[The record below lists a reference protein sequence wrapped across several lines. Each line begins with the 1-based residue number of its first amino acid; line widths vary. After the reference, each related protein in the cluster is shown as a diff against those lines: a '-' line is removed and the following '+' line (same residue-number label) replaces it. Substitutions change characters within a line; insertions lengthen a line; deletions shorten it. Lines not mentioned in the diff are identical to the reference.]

1 MTPLDTLRS
10 RRAPRPIAGRVVAIT
25 GGARGLGLATARAL
39 AARGARI
46 AIGDLDGDL
55 ARTEAAALPG
65 PTPHFGVALDVTD
78 ADGFSRFLDEA
89 EEALGPLD
97 VLVNNAGIMVVSPFI
112 DEDPALTRREVEINV
127 LAVITGTQLALRRML
142 PRRSGHIVN
151 IASAAGKA
159 GVAGEATYC
168 ATKHAVV
175 GLDEA
180 LRSEYRKSG
189 VTFTTVMPG
198 LANTELAAGMKAG
211 RGVPLV
217 EPHEVA
223 DGIVGALETGRVE
236 VYVPPK
242 LGPLMR
248 SQVLM
253 PRGVRDAM
261 SRAFQTDKIATDVD
275 RGRPRRLHRA
285 RGTGA
290 GGRGGPRPGSLR
302 PPRPRRRTPRPVR
315 RTRPSRSSR
324 RR

>member
-39 AARGARI
+39 AARGACI

-65 PTPHFGVALDVTD
+65 PKHFGAALDVTD

-89 EEALGPLD
+89 EAALGPLD

-112 DEDPALTRREVEINV
+112 DEDPALTRREFEINV

-175 GLDEA
+175 GLDET

-198 LANTELAAGMKAG
+198 LANTELAAGMKPG

-217 EPHEVA
+217 EPDEVA
-223 DGIVGALETGRVE
+223 EGIIGALETGRVE
-236 VYVPPK
+236 VYVPPRI
-242 LGPLMR
+242 GPIVR
-248 SQVLM
+248 SQALM
-253 PRGVRDAM
+253 PRALRDALA
-261 SRAFQTDKIATDVD
+261 RAFQTDKIGTDVD
-275 RGRPRRLHRA
+275 RQARA
-285 RGTGA
+285 AYAERAARAPAVEEEPASEAADDVQSASEDPDTGA
-290 GGRGGPRPGSLR
+290 KAAAEQ
-302 PPRPRRRTPRPVR
+302 VV
-315 RTRPSRSSR
+315 
-324 RR
+324 

>member
-1 MTPLDTLRS
+1 M
-10 RRAPRPIAGRVVAIT
+10 AIT

-55 ARTEAAALPG
+55 AGTEAAALPG
-65 PTPHFGVALDVTD
+65 PETHFGAALDVTD

-89 EEALGPLD
+89 EAALGPLD
-97 VLVNNAGIMVVSPFI
+97 VLVNNAGIMIVSPFI
-112 DEDPALTRREVEINV
+112 DEDPALTRREVEINL

-142 PRRSGHIVN
+142 ARRSGHIVN

-189 VTFTTVMPG
+189 VTITTVMPG
-198 LANTELAAGMKAG
+198 LADTELAAGMKAG

-217 EPHEVA
+217 EPQEVA
-223 DGIVGALETGRVE
+223 DAIIGALETGRVE

-253 PRGVRDAM
+253 PRGLRDAM
-261 SRAFQTDKIATDVD
+261 SRAFQTDKIATEVD
-275 RGRPRRLHRA
+275 RGARA
-285 RGTGA
+285 AYAERSAGPPAAEGEPAPEALENTGRESTDSDA
-290 GGRGGPRPGSLR
+290 AE
-302 PPRPRRRTPRPVR
+302 PVQ
-315 RTRPSRSSR
+315 PESRDPDATTEAVAEHVA
-324 RR
+324 

>member
-1 MTPLDTLRS
+1 M
-10 RRAPRPIAGRVVAIT
+10 AIT

-55 ARTEAAALPG
+55 AGTEAAALPG
-65 PTPHFGVALDVTD
+65 PETHFGAALDVTD

-89 EEALGPLD
+89 EAALGPLD
-97 VLVNNAGIMVVSPFI
+97 VLVNNAGIMIVSPFI
-112 DEDPALTRREVEINV
+112 DEDPALTRREVEINL

-142 PRRSGHIVN
+142 ARRSGHIVN

-189 VTFTTVMPG
+189 VTITTVMPG

-217 EPHEVA
+217 EPQEVA
-223 DGIVGALETGRVE
+223 DGIIGALETGRVE

-253 PRGVRDAM
+253 PRGLRDAM
-261 SRAFQTDKIATDVD
+261 SRAFQTDKIATEVD
-275 RGRPRRLHRA
+275 RGARA
-285 RGTGA
+285 AYAERSA
-290 GGRGGPRPGSLR
+290 GPPAAEGQPAPEALENAGRES
-302 PPRPRRRTPRPVR
+302 TDSDAAEPVQ
-315 RTRPSRSSR
+315 PESSDPDATTEAVAEHVA
-324 RR
+324 